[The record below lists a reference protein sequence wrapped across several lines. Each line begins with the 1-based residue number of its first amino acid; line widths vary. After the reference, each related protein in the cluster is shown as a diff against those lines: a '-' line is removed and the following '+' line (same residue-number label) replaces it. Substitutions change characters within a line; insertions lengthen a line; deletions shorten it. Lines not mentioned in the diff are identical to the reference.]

1 MLLYVLLASWFLS
14 KNRKPVSWNVK
25 SFRMIDGLFLRVSEK
40 DIIYGHIYLSFV
52 VYDLL
57 ALPACQG
64 GHYWL
69 MLRPEFDVFFTY
81 MC

>member
-1 MLLYVLLASWFLS
+1 
-14 KNRKPVSWNVK
+14 
-25 SFRMIDGLFLRVSEK
+25 MIDGLFLRVSEK